1 MAAQHA
7 ANREKESQML
17 RAQVEA
23 TEENER
29 ILKQLSEAQ
38 AGQLQAVRKEVM
50 QEVTIVYCMWW
61 RVLLV
66 CLGRTTTTT
75 TTTIP
80 RSPWSRTWWPIA
92 FPFFF
97 SYFFDCNRSPA
108 PFEGGRAVCEYEAQT
123 RRPRGATRRSETAAQ
138 SIDRQA

>member
-1 MAAQHA
+1 MAQVEALEKAVAAQHS

-50 QEVTIVYCMWW
+50 QEVCGERVSCGSNYSTVMRLIVFLHF
-61 RVLLV
+61 VDGVHPPL
-66 CLGRTTTTT
+66 
-75 TTTIP
+75 
-80 RSPWSRTWWPIA
+80 
-92 FPFFF
+92 
-97 SYFFDCNRSPA
+97 
-108 PFEGGRAVCEYEAQT
+108 
-123 RRPRGATRRSETAAQ
+123 RRPNSPRTRGENSKISKNVT
-138 SIDRQA
+138 